1 MNWNDWGPAGMARFP
16 NFNWR
21 KAGVDYGMVFVLIA
35 LGFGFSLATIAT
47 RFPEDESAARALAGR
62 ILAEQGTTARVFVA
76 IRDSAAHAAFATA
89 LRESL
94 IAGGATVAGES
105 SGTPASARQALE
117 ALAAAGNLP
126 TVITGPQAADGEV
139 FRQDNLA
146 KIHPDLGAV
155 AFFSPPPEVWPVF
168 LTRQNLLNVA
178 TQIVVIAIIAIGMT
192 LVIITAGIDLSVGS
206 LIALSASVATALVH
220 AAAGTNAP
228 DTVSVPVVF
237 AACLAA
243 MFLCALMGFF
253 SGVMLTVFN
262 IPAFIVTLAVMLIAR
277 GLAYKATGGQ
287 ALGGLPESFGWLG
300 HTDVAGVPVSVVLM
314 VLLYAGAWVV
324 MNSTRFGR
332 HVYAV
337 GGSPE
342 AARLSGVPVKRVLV
356 AVYTLCGLLAG
367 LGGIIMGSELKS
379 GDPKT
384 GQLYELYVIAAVVVG
399 GTSLAGGQ
407 GKILGTLIGAFI
419 IGVVRNGMNL
429 TNVKPFNQYIVFGAI
444 ILLAVLLEKL
454 KERVWK

>member
-1 MNWNDWGPAGMARFP
+1 MARATRL
-16 NFNWR
+16 NWR
-21 KAGVDYGMVFVLIA
+21 RHVFDYGMVFVLLA
-35 LGFGFSLATIAT
+35 LGAGFSVATIT
-47 RFPEDESAARALAGR
+47 THYPEDDTAARALAAR
-62 ILAEQGTTARVFVA
+62 ILTEQGNEARVFVA
-76 IRDSAAHAAFATA
+76 TRDSGRHAAFAEA
-89 LRESL
+89 LQDGV
-94 IAGGATVAGES
+94 IAGGGTIVGS
-105 SGTPASARQALE
+105 TRGTPADARR
-117 ALAAAGNLP
+117 ALATLAESGPLP
-126 TVITGPQAADGEV
+126 TVLAGPQAAGSDV
-139 FRQDNLA
+139 FLPANLE
-146 KIHPDLGAV
+146 KIHPGLASV
-155 AFFSPPPEVWPVF
+155 PFISPAAEVWPVF

-192 LVIITAGIDLSVGS
+192 MVIITAGIDLSVGS
-206 LIALSASVATALVH
+206 LIALSATIATALIYL
-220 AAAGTNAP
+220 AAGTNAP
-228 DTVSVPVVF
+228 DSVGVPIVVL
-237 AACLAA
+237 ACLAA
-243 MFLCALMGFF
+243 MLACGLVGFF
-253 SGVMLTVFN
+253 SGIMLTVFN

-300 HTDVAGVPVSVVLM
+300 HTDLAGLPVSVILM

-324 MNSTRFGR
+324 MNNTRFGR

-337 GGSPE
+337 GGSLE

-429 TNVKPFNQYIVFGAI
+429 TNVKPFNQYVVFGGI

-454 KERVWK
+454 KERVWNREL

>member
-1 MNWNDWGPAGMARFP
+1 MARASR
-16 NFNWR
+16 FNWR
-21 KAGVDYGMVFVLIA
+21 QRAFDYGMVFVLLA
-35 LGFGFSLATIAT
+35 LGAGFSLATIT
-47 RFPEDESAARALAGR
+47 THYPEDGAAARELATQILAG
-62 ILAEQGTTARVFVA
+62 EGSEARVFVA
-76 IRDSAAHAAFATA
+76 TRDSGRHSAFATA
-89 LRESL
+89 LQDAVT
-94 IAGGATVAGES
+94 AGGGTIVGS
-105 SGTPASARQALE
+105 TQGTPADARK
-117 ALAAAGNLP
+117 ALAALVETGVLP
-126 TVITGPQAADGEV
+126 TVLAGPQAAGSDV
-139 FRQDNLA
+139 FLPSSLE
-146 KIHPDLGAV
+146 KIHPGLASV
-155 AFFSPPPEVWPVF
+155 RFISPTPQVWPVF

-192 LVIITAGIDLSVGS
+192 MVIVTAGIDLSVGS
-206 LIALSASVATALVH
+206 LIALSATIATALIYRI
-220 AAAGTNAP
+220 AGADPP
-228 DTVSVPVVF
+228 DTVGVPAVAF
-237 AACLAA
+237 ACLVAIGA
-243 MFLCALMGFF
+243 CGMVGFF
-253 SGVMLTVFN
+253 SGVMLTVFS

-287 ALGGLPESFGWLG
+287 ALGGLPDSFGWLG
-300 HTDVAGVPVSVVLM
+300 HTDLAGIPVSVILM

-324 MNSTRFGR
+324 MNYTRFGR

-337 GGSPE
+337 GGSLE

-356 AVYTLCGLLAG
+356 AVYTLCGMLAG

-429 TNVKPFNQYIVFGAI
+429 TNVKPFNQYVVFGGI

-454 KERVWK
+454 KERVWKGST

>member
-1 MNWNDWGPAGMARFP
+1 MPRIPAFDWRQVAF
-16 NFNWR
+16 
-21 KAGVDYGMVFVLIA
+21 DYGMIFVLLA
-35 LGFGFSLATIAT
+35 LGAGFSLATIAT
-47 RFPEDESAARALAGR
+47 RYPEDAGAARDLAAR
-62 ILAEQGTTARVFVA
+62 ILAEQGGDVQVFVA
-76 IRDSAAHAAFATA
+76 IRDSAAHAAFAQA
-89 LRESL
+89 LRDAVT
-94 IAGGATVAGES
+94 AGGGTVVGETQ
-105 SGTPASARQALE
+105 GTPADARK
-117 ALAAAGNLP
+117 ALAALAEAGTLP
-126 TVITGPQAADGEV
+126 TVIAGPQAADGEV
-139 FRQDNLA
+139 FRPANLA
-146 KIHPDLGAV
+146 KIHPGLAAV
-155 AFFSPPPEVWPVF
+155 SFRSPPAEVWPVF
-168 LTRQNLLNVA
+168 LTQQNLLNVA

-206 LIALSASVATALVH
+206 LIALSATVATALIYF
-220 AAAGTNAP
+220 AAGDNPP
-228 DTVSVPVVF
+228 DTVGPAIVLGT
-237 AACLAA
+237 CLVAI
-243 MFLCALMGFF
+243 LTCGLMGFF

-262 IPAFIVTLAVMLIAR
+262 IPAFIVTLAIMLIAR

-300 HTDVAGVPVSVVLM
+300 HTDMAGIPVSVVLM
-314 VLLYAGAWVV
+314 VLLYAAAWVA
-324 MNSTRFGR
+324 MNNTRFGR

-337 GGSPE
+337 GGSLE

-429 TNVKPFNQYIVFGAI
+429 CNVKPFNQYIVFGGI